1 MLYLDNAATT
11 KVNEKV
17 MQEML
22 EARYAY
28 GNSEAKFY
36 APAED
41 AKKLISLARQRVAN
55 IVNASPEE
63 VIFTSGATE
72 ANNLVLKGSYWKN
85 FRQKN
90 KIVISSI
97 EHSSIYDTCKFLE
110 SIGAELAIV
119 SVDKTGMLNLTEL
132 EACLD
137 EKTAL
142 VSIIYV
148 NNEVGTIQNLDAIDE
163 ICKKHKV
170 KLHIDATQA
179 VGKVNIDISKYS
191 SLNYITFTAHKIY
204 GPKGVGCLIKRN
216 IEDNDIIP
224 LLHGGEQEN
233 GLRAGTLANE
243 LIVGFGKA
251 CEIAQL
257 DFNDNHRK
265 LIEYENIVLKKL
277 LNKFGKRMVINND
290 FSNRIAGL
298 LNIRLSG
305 YSNMVLLK
313 SISSDVAASTGSA
326 CAVSKPSR
334 VLQNMGFDE
343 TTINESIRISISPY
357 EEISNFDYLD
367 KL

>member
-11 KVNEKV
+11 KINEKV
-17 MQEML
+17 LQEML
-22 EARYAY
+22 EAKFAY

-36 APAED
+36 APAEE
-41 AKKLISLARQRVAN
+41 AKKIISLARQRVAN

-72 ANNLVLKGSYWKN
+72 ANNLVLKGAYFQN

-97 EHSSIYDTCKFLE
+97 EHSSVYDTCKFLE
-110 SIGAELAIV
+110 GIGAELAVV
-119 SVDKTGMLNLTEL
+119 SVDKTGMLNLAEL
-132 EACLD
+132 DDCLD
-137 EKTAL
+137 DKTTL

-148 NNEVGTIQNLDAIDE
+148 NNEVGTIQNLAAIDE

-179 VGKVNIDISKYS
+179 VGKVKIDMRKYS
-191 SLNYITFTAHKIY
+191 SLNFITFTAHKIY

-216 IEDNDIIP
+216 VEDNDIIP

-233 GLRAGTLANE
+233 GFRAGTHANE

-257 DFNDNHRK
+257 DFDDNHRK

-277 LNKFGKRMVINND
+277 CNKFRTQMVLNND
-290 FSNRIAGL
+290 FSDRIAGL
-298 LNIRLSG
+298 LNVRLCG
-305 YSNMVLLK
+305 YNNMVLLK
-313 SISSDVAASTGSA
+313 AISSDIAASTGSA

-334 VLQNMGFDE
+334 ILQNMGFDE
-343 TTINESIRISISPY
+343 TSINESIRISISPY
-357 EEISNFDYLD
+357 EEISNFDFLD

>member
-28 GNSEAKFY
+28 GNTEAKFY
-36 APAED
+36 ARGRC
-41 AKKLISLARQRVAN
+41 KKLISLARQRVAN

-72 ANNLVLKGSYWKN
+72 ANNLVLKGSYWQN

-119 SVDKTGMLNLTEL
+119 SVDKTGMLNLAEL

-163 ICKKHKV
+163 ICK
-170 KLHIDATQA
+170 
-179 VGKVNIDISKYS
+179 NIK
-191 SLNYITFTAHKIY
+191 
-204 GPKGVGCLIKRN
+204 
-216 IEDNDIIP
+216 
-224 LLHGGEQEN
+224 
-233 GLRAGTLANE
+233 
-243 LIVGFGKA
+243 
-251 CEIAQL
+251 
-257 DFNDNHRK
+257 
-265 LIEYENIVLKKL
+265 
-277 LNKFGKRMVINND
+277 
-290 FSNRIAGL
+290 
-298 LNIRLSG
+298 
-305 YSNMVLLK
+305 
-313 SISSDVAASTGSA
+313 
-326 CAVSKPSR
+326 
-334 VLQNMGFDE
+334 
-343 TTINESIRISISPY
+343 
-357 EEISNFDYLD
+357 
-367 KL
+367 